1 MTRCRL
7 WVSKSCGRPQENLYY
22 PLVWAKISVWDWP
35 LWSTMGGLGLKK
47 TGLFVGASTRKYGTL
62 LVWPNLRLNLVS
74 LVFLIIVFVY
84 VLCSLTIPWKICLY
98 LFGVWI
104 LRSALLKS
112 TTVNPVD
119 HLEHLISKVNWWFSR
134 SIEFYISFFNWTR
147 VVQLNRFDTVC
158 FYFCWKTSACLFTP
172 SRQLS

>member
-1 MTRCRL
+1 
-7 WVSKSCGRPQENLYY
+7 
-22 PLVWAKISVWDWP
+22 
-35 LWSTMGGLGLKK
+35 LKK

-104 LRSALLKS
+104 LRSALHKS

-119 HLEHLISKVNWWFSR
+119 HLEHLISNVNW
-134 SIEFYISFFNWTR
+134 
-147 VVQLNRFDTVC
+147 
-158 FYFCWKTSACLFTP
+158 
-172 SRQLS
+172 